1 MKNHS
6 DHASKTKRQ
15 KKHAHHL
22 SLSLFFTAA
31 RTLLVPLSVQ
41 QSKSSEYMKFLKPYM
56 SEIKT
61 KFKDNKDMQNRAMG
75 KLLEDAK
82 QNPLSGCLFSLAQ
95 LPLLLGLYRGVRSLA
110 VDGQLD
116 EPFLWIPSLAGPVS
130 PPDYRGMEW
139 LTEGWT
145 DGVPSLG
152 WETTLAFLIMPVAL
166 VVAQSV
172 TMSVL
177 TPAMDDTSMS
187 DDEKE
192 QFEKTQRFLKF
203 LPLMIGFFSLQVPA
217 GLTIYWM
224 TSNLYTLTQSL
235 TVRAYYAANPPK
247 IELPDYW
254 DSLDNIEAMSLE
266 DKKAAAQAGLAVGP
280 SFQSL
285 KDGTCNATTAKVKRI
300 RM

>member
-1 MKNHS
+1 
-6 DHASKTKRQ
+6 
-15 KKHAHHL
+15 
-22 SLSLFFTAA
+22 
-31 RTLLVPLSVQ
+31 
-41 QSKSSEYMKFLKPYM
+41 
-56 SEIKT
+56 
-61 KFKDNKDMQNRAMG
+61 MQNRAMG

-95 LPLLLGLYRGVRSLA
+95 LPLLLGLYRGVRNLA
-110 VDGQLD
+110 VDGKLD

-130 PPDYRGMEW
+130 PPDYRGIEW
-139 LTEGWT
+139 LTEGWAN
-145 DGVPSLG
+145 GAPSMG

-177 TPAMDDTSMS
+177 TPPMDDSGMS
-187 DDEKE
+187 DDEKD

-285 KDGTCNATTAKVKRI
+285 KDGTSKSQESMGFSKKTR
-300 RM
+300 